1 MVKFF
6 CDRCSAEVE
15 NLDALLEFA
24 IDVTERPNQ
33 SVWSWR
39 SEVCHDCYE
48 TLKEEVYHR
57 ILAPPL
63 VEENRKK
70 PARRAAS

>member
-6 CDRCSAEVE
+6 CDRCNAEVE
-15 NLDALLEFA
+15 NLDALFEFS
-24 IDVTERPNQ
+24 IGVTERPNR
-33 SVWSWR
+33 SIWNWR

-48 TLKEEVYHR
+48 ALKEE
-57 ILAPPL
+57 ILNRVVAPPV
-63 VEENRKK
+63 VEESRKK